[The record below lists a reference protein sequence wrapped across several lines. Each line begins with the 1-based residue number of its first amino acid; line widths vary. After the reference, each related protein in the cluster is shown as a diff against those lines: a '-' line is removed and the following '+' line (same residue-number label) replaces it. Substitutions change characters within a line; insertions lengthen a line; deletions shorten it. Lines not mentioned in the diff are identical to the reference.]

1 MKLRTIFLVCQLI
14 FCVFGALL
22 IIIMSSIG
30 IFLFIK
36 ELVDKKI
43 IVYPKSKKCDRY
55 FHRYNIYISCNC
67 RLLYWNPSHFTE
79 IRDIVIKVHY

>member
-43 IVYPKSKKCDRY
+43 IVYPKSK
-55 FHRYNIYISCNC
+55 NVIGIIYILVAIAGCYTGIP
-67 RLLYWNPSHFTE
+67 LILQKLG
-79 IRDIVIKVHY
+79 IL

>member
-22 IIIMSSIG
+22 IKIMSSIG

-43 IVYPKSKKCDRY
+43 IVYPKSKNVIGI
-55 FHRYNIYISCNC
+55 FIGIIYILVAIAGCYTGIP
-67 RLLYWNPSHFTE
+67 LILQKLG
-79 IRDIVIKVHY
+79 IL

>member
-43 IVYPKSKKCDRY
+43 IVYPKSKNVIGI
-55 FHRYNIYISCNC
+55 FIGIIYILVAITGCYTGIP
-67 RLLYWNPSHFTE
+67 LILQKLG
-79 IRDIVIKVHY
+79 IL

>member
-43 IVYPKSKKCDRY
+43 IVYPKSKNVIGI
-55 FHRYNIYISCNC
+55 FIGIFYILVTIAGCYTGIP
-67 RLLYWNPSHFTE
+67 LILQE
-79 IRDIVIKVHY
+79 LGIL